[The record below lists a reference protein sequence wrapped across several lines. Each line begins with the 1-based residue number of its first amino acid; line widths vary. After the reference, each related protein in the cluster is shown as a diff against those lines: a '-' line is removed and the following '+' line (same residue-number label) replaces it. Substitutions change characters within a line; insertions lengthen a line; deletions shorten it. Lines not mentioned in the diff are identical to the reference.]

1 MDMRNWDVF
10 DKLLEILG
18 GEKLAEDL
26 ISYMDSDTAN
36 RYLESLARDYEIE
49 NEESEDE

>member
-1 MDMRNWDVF
+1 MDMRNWSVF

-18 GEKLAEDL
+18 GEKLSETL

-36 RYLESLARDYEIE
+36 RYLESIARDYEVE
-49 NEESEDE
+49 YEEGED